1 MHDRVSKRSKSRC
14 ASERGSG
21 AACRAPMPH
30 RIMGRPKG
38 SSAGSRWLCEA
49 RHVPWNAAYP
59 RAGLPSR
66 VCPKTSRQLTTA
78 PTLEHRTYPGASGL
92 SGTTY
97 PTPTLERPAYP
108 APTLER
114 RPPAGE
120 QKSEILRGTEP
131 SLSDLPVL
139 SR

>member
-1 MHDRVSKRSKSRC
+1 M
-14 ASERGSG
+14 
-21 AACRAPMPH
+21 
-30 RIMGRPKG
+30 
-38 SSAGSRWLCEA
+38 CEA
-49 RHVPWNAAYP
+49 RQVPWNAAYP

-78 PTLEHRTYPGASGL
+78 PTLELERLPVEHRAYPGASGL
-92 SGTTY
+92 PGTTY